1 VSSCFSLAPLKL
13 NSHQMK
19 ESAPL
24 TSTGSLRSAIIRA
37 LILAAVLV
45 SVFAA
50 ARWTP
55 LGQWLH
61 RDLIVDR
68 LLSYRGEAW
77 SGPLLVALFSIFGLL
92 GLPVSPLMFAGA
104 AVFGVAGGW
113 FYNLVGCIIGST
125 VSFGAGLWLGG
136 DLIRKLVGQKR
147 FEAMMK
153 IWDRHGFW
161 TVFRLRFLPIPFP
174 VVNYGAALAG
184 IRFRTYMVASILG
197 MAISVAVW
205 TYLFNTLFEAT
216 SGERGGLIVKAVIAL
231 AALLALSFLPTL
243 LRRRDPA
250 GDPP

>member
-1 VSSCFSLAPLKL
+1 
-13 NSHQMK
+13 MK
-19 ESAPL
+19 ENVPL
-24 TSTGSLRSAIIRA
+24 ASTGSMRSAIIRA
-37 LILAAVLV
+37 LILAAVLL

-68 LLSYRGEAW
+68 LLSYREEPW
-77 SGPLLVALFSIFGLL
+77 SGPLLVALFSVFGLL

-113 FYNLVGCIIGST
+113 FYNLIGCIIGST
-125 VSFGAGLWLGG
+125 VSFGAGLWLGR

-147 FEAMMK
+147 FEAMMR
-153 IWDRHGFW
+153 IWERHGFW

-174 VVNYGAALAG
+174 FVNYGAALAG
-184 IRFRTYMVASILG
+184 IRFGTYLVASILG
-197 MAISVAVW
+197 MTISIGVW

-216 SGERGGLIVKAVIAL
+216 SGERAGLVVKAVLAL
-231 AALLALSFLPTL
+231 AGILALSFLPTL